1 MSLSWANLVSI
12 NQLLVFLGTDHI
24 AVINRSHGLRN
35 RIVDQK
41 QVTIQGSIESIK
53 TDALVWQQAA
63 VQFERLLS
71 AMQLKPGT
79 RLNITLASEFVRYL
93 SLPPLQIRM
102 NAAEKLAYVAAAYQ
116 DIYGE
121 VISDWEIKCHDA
133 PANETTL
140 AAAIDKKLLAELSQ
154 IALKHQLI
162 LNSVQPYLM
171 RAFNA
176 LASQI
181 GNASGYLVILVTK
194 RLLLINLQDG
204 KYQNLHAYAVGDN
217 WQSELKNLML
227 RETLLSNTDTQE
239 ILVYAPT
246 QKNTVLNVIDGWQQK
261 RIGILKN
268 SINNIQYSMLEVAR

>member
-1 MSLSWANLVSI
+1 MPV
-12 NQLLVFLGTDHI
+12 NQLLVFLDTDKV
-24 AVINRSHGLRN
+24 AVIKRHHGLGSHTS
-35 RIVDQK
+35 DQK
-41 QVTIQGSIESIK
+41 QATFQGTIETIEMQTPAWQKTIVELESI
-53 TDALVWQQAA
+53 LYSIQI
-63 VQFERLLS
+63 
-71 AMQLKPGT
+71 KPGT

-116 DIYGE
+116 DVYGS
-121 VISDWEIKCHDA
+121 VINNWEIKLHDA

-140 AAAIDKKLLAELSQ
+140 AAAIDKKLLAELNR

-181 GNASGYLVILVTK
+181 DNVSGYLVIVESK

-204 KYQNLHAYAVGDN
+204 NYLYLRAYAIGGN
-217 WQSELKNLML
+217 WQSELKNLIL
-227 RETLLSNTDTQE
+227 REALLDNSNKRE
-239 ILVYAPT
+239 VLIYAPAH
-246 QKNTVLNVIDGWQQK
+246 KNTVLNLIDGWQLK
-261 RIGILKN
+261 LISTLKN
-268 SINNIQYSMLEVAR
+268 VITDIQYSMLEVA

>member
-1 MSLSWANLVSI
+1 MSI

-24 AVINRSHGLRN
+24 AVLNRSHGLKN

-53 TDALVWQQAA
+53 TDAPAWQQVT
-63 VQFERLLS
+63 VQLERLLS

-79 RLNITLASEFVRYL
+79 RLNITLASEFVRHL

-102 NAAEKLAYVAAAYQ
+102 NAAEKLAYVVAAYQ

-121 VISDWEIKCHDA
+121 VVNDWEMKLHDS

-140 AAAIDKKLLAELSQ
+140 AAAIDKKLLAELSE

-162 LNSVQPYLM
+162 LNTVQPYLM

-176 LASQI
+176 LASRI
-181 GNASGYLVILVTK
+181 GNASGYLVILETK

-204 KYQNLHAYAVGDN
+204 KYQNLHTYVVGDN
-217 WQSELKNLML
+217 WQSELESLML
-227 RETLLSNTDTQE
+227 REALLSNTDTQE
-239 ILVYAPT
+239 VLVYAPT
-246 QKNTVLNVIDGWQQK
+246 QKNVVLNVIDGWQQK

-268 SINNIQYSMLEVAR
+268 AINNIQYSMLEVAL